1 MSIKEKIDGYLIK
14 LGLSYR
20 ELAENT
26 WIINDDEKGLENVV
40 VIAEDPLVIIRVK
53 VMDRPET
60 NREEFY
66 EMLLKLNAEDL
77 IHGAY
82 ALEGTNVIVLDTL
95 EGATMDVEEFQ
106 ASLDAIGMALSQ
118 HYQVLSK
125 YRKKG

>member
-53 VMDRPET
+53 VMDCPET

-66 EMLLKLNAEDL
+66 KMLLKLNAEDL